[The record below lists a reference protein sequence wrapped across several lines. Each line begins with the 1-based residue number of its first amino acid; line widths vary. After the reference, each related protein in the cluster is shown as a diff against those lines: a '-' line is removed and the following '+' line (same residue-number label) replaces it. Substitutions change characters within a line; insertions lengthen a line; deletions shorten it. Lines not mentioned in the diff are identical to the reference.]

1 MPLNVIDD
9 TQKVSL
15 GPSDDGTYADAK
27 GGTEMMAER
36 INAIISAHGFE
47 DKVNVIHSRV
57 RQLDE
62 SKKNILLCHDLWNDP
77 EVSHL
82 RDPSSRERFAKIAF
96 VSNQQFQT
104 YHMGLGVP
112 YSQSVVMRNAIDPI
126 ELTEEKPTDC
136 VRLIYHTTPHRGL
149 ELLVPCMEQLAKIY
163 GDKIHLDVYSSFN
176 AYGWAERDKPYEGLF
191 ERIKSHPQMTYHG
204 YQPNHIV
211 REALKKAHI
220 FAYPNIWPETSCIAA
235 IEAMSAGCEVV
246 CPNHAALYETTA
258 GFATMYQ
265 FDEDANTHA
274 NVFINE
280 LNGSINT
287 RLMGAY
293 VPDRMNFAKTYI
305 DNLYSWEL
313 REQQWVRLLKGLF
326 A

>member
-1 MPLNVIDD
+1 MPLHVIDD
-9 TQKVSL
+9 TDKVSL
-15 GPSDDGTYADAK
+15 GPTNDGTYAAAK

-36 INAIISAHGFE
+36 INAIISDHGLQDE
-47 DKVNVIHSRV
+47 VNVIHSRV
-57 RQLDE
+57 RQIDE
-62 SKKNILLCHDLWNDP
+62 SKKNILVCHDLWNDP
-77 EVSHL
+77 ESLHL
-82 RDPSSRERFAKIAF
+82 KDPESRKRFDKIVF

-104 YHMGLGVP
+104 YHLALGVP
-112 YSQSVVMRNAIDPI
+112 YGESVVIRNAIDPI
-126 ELTEEKPTDC
+126 QLTESKPTDR
-136 VRLIYHTTPHRGL
+136 VNLIYHTTPHRGL
-149 ELLVPCMEQLAKIY
+149 EILVPCMEELAKIH
-163 GDKIHLDVYSSFN
+163 GDNIHLDVYSSFN

-191 ERIKSHPQMTYHG
+191 QRIKDHPQMTYHG

-211 REALKKAHI
+211 REALKQAHI

-265 FDEDANTHA
+265 YDENQMHHA

-280 LNGSINT
+280 LNATISHRIHSKH
-287 RLMGAY
+287 
-293 VPDRMNFAKTYI
+293 VPEKLEPAKQYI
-305 DNLYSWEL
+305 DQQYSWDL
-313 REQQWVRLLKGLF
+313 REYEWVKLLKELF

>member
-15 GPSDDGTYADAK
+15 GPTNDGTYAAAK

-36 INAIISAHGFE
+36 INAIISAHGLE

-149 ELLVPCMEQLAKIY
+149 ELLVPCMEELAKIH

-191 ERIKSHPQMTYHG
+191 ERIRSHPQMTYHG

-246 CPNHAALYETTA
+246 CPNHAALYETTV

-293 VPDRMNFAKTYI
+293 TPDRMNFAKTYI

-313 REQQWVRLLKGLF
+313 REQEWVRLLKGLF